1 MLGWLYPQTEGTS
14 VMPVTFRSNKR
25 NCPPARLTAAH
36 GATREAAMAAFAQA
50 WCSEDLA
57 AGVVPACHTWGRLAR
72 SAPHSDRI
80 TAPARAGMH
89 FAAAERHRAGDRGF
103 P

>member
-1 MLGWLYPQTEGTS
+1 
-14 VMPVTFRSNKR
+14 
-25 NCPPARLTAAH
+25 
-36 GATREAAMAAFAQA
+36 MAAFAQA

>member
-1 MLGWLYPQTEGTS
+1 
-14 VMPVTFRSNKR
+14 
-25 NCPPARLTAAH
+25 
-36 GATREAAMAAFAQA
+36 MAAFAQTWRSEDLA
-50 WCSEDLA
+50 LRRSGAPKIWRSEDLA
-57 AGVVPACHTWGRLAR
+57 AEVIPNCRTWGRLAR